1 VIQQT
6 LLLNVSKPRA
16 RLTKIMISSSDILN
30 SKILIVDDKQAN
42 ILLLERILL
51 GAGYTAIS
59 STTEPAKVNELHA
72 KNRYDLIL
80 LDLQMPDMD
89 GFQVM
94 EALKE
99 IEPQDMLLELSQR
112 HRFQTDEGLK
122 EIQPGGYLP
131 VIVITALPGHKLRA
145 LKAGA
150 RDFISK
156 PFEIAVVQAR
166 VHNMLEVRLLYK
178 ELYNYNDVMEQ
189 RVREST
195 ADVKGSYLQTIYTL
209 TRAVEYTD
217 EDRGAHVQRI
227 SYYTRDLARMLG
239 LDEAF
244 VDKIFL
250 ASPMHDIGNIGIP
263 EQILLK
269 PGNLTPEEREI
280 MQGHTSIGASIL
292 GNSKSPYLMMAAMIA
307 LNHHECWDGSGYP
320 NGKKGADIPLAARI
334 MHICDVYDALR
345 CKRPHKPAFDHQK
358 AVDIITGGD
367 DRTRPEQFDPAV
379 MAAFRQNNQAFRGIF
394 GTYAP

>member
-1 VIQQT
+1 
-6 LLLNVSKPRA
+6 
-16 RLTKIMISSSDILN
+16 MISSSDILN